1 MRYCTFSELPTNK
14 PGLHVYLRQLLDATF
29 ASDQFYLTKLLSFII
44 FGSNCIIGLC
54 CKVNAVSSTPIKL
67 AKITNLF
74 HTYTHTIQ
82 QEQQS
87 KWTFKANFPKSK
99 HVVFVPTI
107 DAECSGKYSHG
118 AMLLKMQ
125 PQSYANNIYRR
136 TCVRP
141 LGDAL

>member
-1 MRYCTFSELPTNK
+1 MR
-14 PGLHVYLRQLLDATF
+14 
-29 ASDQFYLTKLLSFII
+29 SFII
-44 FGSNCIIGLC
+44 EEPGSPVPALY
-54 CKVNAVSSTPIKL
+54 ATL
-67 AKITNLF
+67 
-74 HTYTHTIQ
+74 YTHTIQ